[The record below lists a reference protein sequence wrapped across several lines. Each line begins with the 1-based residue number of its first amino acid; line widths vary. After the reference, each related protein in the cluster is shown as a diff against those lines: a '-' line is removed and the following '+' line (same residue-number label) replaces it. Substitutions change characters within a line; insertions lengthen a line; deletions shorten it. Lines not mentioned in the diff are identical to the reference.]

1 MKSVKNILAMVA
13 MVTVMGV
20 SSSFA
25 GVYWADRNGDG
36 TNDTKVCTKDGD
48 SANGGILIGDFAA
61 SLGGILIGDFAATG
75 ILIGDLADGDTCGS
89 DSVNG
94 GIMIGD

>member
-25 GVYWADRNGDG
+25 GVYWADRNGGD
-36 TNDTKVCTKDGD
+36 TNVCTKDGD

-75 ILIGDLADGDTCGS
+75 ILIGDLADDACSS
-89 DSVNG
+89 DSANG

>member
-25 GVYWADRNGDG
+25 GVYWADRNGEVR
-36 TNDTKVCTKDGD
+36 TSCTKDE

-75 ILIGDLADGDTCGS
+75 ILIGDLADTPATCGN
-89 DSVNG
+89 DSANG

>member
-25 GVYWADRNGDG
+25 GVYWADRNGDVR
-36 TNDTKVCTKDGD
+36 TVCTKDGG

-75 ILIGDLADGDTCGS
+75 ILIGDLADTPAACGS
-89 DSVNG
+89 DSANG

>member
-13 MVTVMGV
+13 LVTVMGV
-20 SSSFA
+20 SSSYA

-36 TNDTKVCTKDGD
+36 TNDTKVCTKDD
-48 SANGGILIGDFAA
+48 SANGGVTIGDFAA
-61 SLGGILIGDFAATG
+61 SLGGILVGDFAATG
-75 ILIGDLADGDTCGS
+75 ILVGDLTDSDTCDS

-94 GIMIGD
+94 GILVGD